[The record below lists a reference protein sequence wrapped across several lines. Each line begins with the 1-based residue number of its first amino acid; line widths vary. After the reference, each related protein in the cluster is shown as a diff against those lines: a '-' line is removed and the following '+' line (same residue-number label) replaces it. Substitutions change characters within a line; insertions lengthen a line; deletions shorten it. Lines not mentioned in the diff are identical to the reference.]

1 MRTHQNFVVL
11 VAFGALLGGVPAY
24 ALAEK
29 SDAVPAI
36 PKAQQDFAA
45 ANPYD
50 PFVRGLKRLD
60 ERLKRQRAAAEFA
73 RQKEELARKA
83 LEIEA
88 RRARE
93 AAENAA
99 RLEAGIEEGVLG
111 EEDIIALAP
120 LSNPDF
126 FTAFAAQ
133 KYRLD
138 GLVLSRPP
146 REPIIHIVEDY
157 VALPSGVFYWSGV
170 DRRWVYEREKDESL
184 AQVARKFTMQKADLL
199 AINGVARENQLGNEM
214 RLYVSPQDNAPL
226 THIIVKGD
234 TLAGLAKIYQTKV
247 DRLRVRNRMEDD
259 DRLVIGRRFLIRER
273 TITDQLADLAVP
285 APLPQESLKNVEAR
299 ARFSYAR
306 LAQFNTE
313 TEALRGTREFFEKYV
328 SYMDSDIVLR
338 YERDGKGSGKYF
350 YNMDIGPLLSPP
362 HGEAYCAIFRR
373 DELPCKVVQRVPTS
387 ERVNNFDSQAI
398 ISVSPYVFYDGDDAL
413 DSGRTDVAALTKQEY
428 FLTEGLPLGVDK
440 GMIAKITKNRIY
452 VTNSDGFLITLP
464 IAKLPEISPAVRA
477 AALAPVA
484 PVAVD
489 DMAEQEA
496 KDVSLPIK
504 EPVKEPA
511 KKKEKSSSS
520 LIKNLAEKPKKL
532 KQ

>member
-1 MRTHQNFVVL
+1 MRTPQNFVVL
-11 VAFGALLGGVPAY
+11 VAFGALLGGVPTY

-88 RRARE
+88 SRARE

-157 VALPSGVFYWSGV
+157 VALPRGVFYWSGV
-170 DRRWVYEREKDESL
+170 ERRWVYEREKDESH
-184 AQVARKFTMQKADLL
+184 
-199 AINGVARENQLGNEM
+199 G
-214 RLYVSPQDNAPL
+214 
-226 THIIVKGD
+226 
-234 TLAGLAKIYQTKV
+234 AGGA
-247 DRLRVRNRMEDD
+247 
-259 DRLVIGRRFLIRER
+259 
-273 TITDQLADLAVP
+273 
-285 APLPQESLKNVEAR
+285 
-299 ARFSYAR
+299 
-306 LAQFNTE
+306 
-313 TEALRGTREFFEKYV
+313 
-328 SYMDSDIVLR
+328 
-338 YERDGKGSGKYF
+338 
-350 YNMDIGPLLSPP
+350 
-362 HGEAYCAIFRR
+362 
-373 DELPCKVVQRVPTS
+373 
-387 ERVNNFDSQAI
+387 
-398 ISVSPYVFYDGDDAL
+398 
-413 DSGRTDVAALTKQEY
+413 
-428 FLTEGLPLGVDK
+428 
-440 GMIAKITKNRIY
+440 
-452 VTNSDGFLITLP
+452 
-464 IAKLPEISPAVRA
+464 
-477 AALAPVA
+477 
-484 PVAVD
+484 
-489 DMAEQEA
+489 
-496 KDVSLPIK
+496 
-504 EPVKEPA
+504 
-511 KKKEKSSSS
+511 
-520 LIKNLAEKPKKL
+520 
-532 KQ
+532 